1 MVETV
6 LGMTDLQI
14 KLATAAGQL
23 GLALMVFYVAW
34 RQWRT
39 ARNKLKLDLFDRRF
53 AAYEELRVAANAFR
67 IGAEM
72 KQADAMLALAPT
84 FRYLFGRKASDG
96 VIKMAS
102 RAMHIARLAEKTPIP
117 DFASSVVDEAAL
129 SVWRRRQVELY
140 GLTKGFDDLHRAVI
154 VATSDHLTLE
164 H

>member
-1 MVETV
+1 
-6 LGMTDLQI
+6 MTDLQI

-53 AAYEELRVAANAFR
+53 AAYEELRDAANAFR
-67 IGAEM
+67 RRHEM

-84 FRYLFGRKASDG
+84 FRYLFGRKVSEA
-96 VIKMAS
+96 VVKMAT
-102 RAMHIARLAEKTPIP
+102 RAMHIARLSEKTPIP
-117 DFASSVVDEAAL
+117 DFASSSVDEAAL
-129 SVWRRRQVELY
+129 KAWKKGQLELY
-140 GLTKGFDDLHRAVI
+140 QLTKGFDDLHRAVI
-154 VATSDHLTLE
+154 EGTSEHLTLE

>member
-53 AAYEELRVAANAFR
+53 AAYEELREAANAFR
-67 IGAEM
+67 AGVEM
-72 KQADAMLALAPT
+72 KQADAILALAPT
-84 FRYLFGRKASDG
+84 FRYLFGKKVSKG
-96 VIKMAS
+96 VVKLAT
-102 RAMHIARLAEKTPIP
+102 RAMHMARVADRMPIP
-117 DFASSVVDEAAL
+117 DFASSSVDETAWTHGRRIRL
-129 SVWRRRQVELY
+129 SC
-140 GLTKGFDDLHRAVI
+140 TN
-154 VATSDHLTLE
+154 
-164 H
+164 